1 MLSALCTAMLGLSGC
16 ESDEVPIDSPGATA
30 AVVATCRALLE
41 ALPDTVN
48 DEPRR
53 AVDPDDALGAAWGDP
68 AIVLTC
74 GGPMPEDFDRFST
87 CQEADG
93 VGWYVP
99 EEQVADQGLDVVM
112 TTVGFR
118 PIVSVRLPASYRPEG
133 AAATMVDLAPAITSQ
148 LRQVRPCV

>member
-1 MLSALCTAMLGLSGC
+1 MLSALWAAMLGLSGC
-16 ESDEVPIDSPGATA
+16 ESDKVPIDSPGATEA
-30 AVVATCRALLE
+30 AATTCRALLE
-41 ALPDTVN
+41 DLPDTVN
-48 DEPRR
+48 DELRR
-53 AVDPDDALGAAWGDP
+53 SVDPEDALGAAWGDP
-68 AIVLTC
+68 PIILTC
-74 GGPMPEDFDRFST
+74 GGPMPGSFDRFST

-118 PIVSVRLPASYRPEG
+118 PNVQVRLPASYRPEG
-133 AAATMVDLAPAITSQ
+133 AAATRVDLAPAIKSQ